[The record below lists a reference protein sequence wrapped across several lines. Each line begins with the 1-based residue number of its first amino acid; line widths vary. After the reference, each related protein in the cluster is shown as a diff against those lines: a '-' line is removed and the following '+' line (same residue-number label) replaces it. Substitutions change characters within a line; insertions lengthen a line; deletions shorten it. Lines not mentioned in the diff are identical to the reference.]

1 MTHLEPG
8 VGTGDADVV
17 AAADGRLRRTLSLRQ
32 IVFLG
37 LAYMAPLAVF
47 DTFGIVADTT
57 GGHVPLSYLVIL
69 GAVVITALS
78 YARIVPLFPRAGS
91 AYTYTR
97 EAINPHLGFLVGWAA
112 TLDYLLLPMINALLS
127 SIYMTVAFPGIP
139 AWVWIV
145 STIVLCTVLN
155 LTGVKLAANVNI
167 GLVVIQVVVALAFVV
182 LATKNILEGAN
193 GAGFSWTPF
202 YSADVDPSAIGAG
215 AAILALSFL
224 GFDAISTMAEEARD
238 PKRDIPR
245 AIMIIVAAAGA
256 FFVTITYVMQVL
268 FPDVAAVG
276 DIVGASPEIAKYIG
290 GAAFQAIFI
299 GGYMTAVY
307 GCGITQQMSAARL
320 IYAMGRDGVLPTRLF
335 GVLNRSGVPAAN
347 VVLIGLLASSAVFL
361 DLYQAA
367 SLINFGAFVAFA
379 FVNLAVIFTY
389 ARLLPDR
396 DRRSKLGFVVLPAIG
411 VLINVWLWLN
421 LESSAKVVGLVW
433 VVLGLGVLLWRT
445 RFFRAEA
452 PGLVGPDL
460 D

>member
-1 MTHLEPG
+1 
-8 VGTGDADVV
+8 
-17 AAADGRLRRTLSLRQ
+17 
-32 IVFLG
+32 
-37 LAYMAPLAVF
+37 
-47 DTFGIVADTT
+47 
-57 GGHVPLSYLVIL
+57 
-69 GAVVITALS
+69 
-78 YARIVPLFPRAGS
+78 
-91 AYTYTR
+91 
-97 EAINPHLGFLVGWAA
+97 
-112 TLDYLLLPMINALLS
+112 
-127 SIYMTVAFPGIP
+127 
-139 AWVWIV
+139 
-145 STIVLCTVLN
+145 
-155 LTGVKLAANVNI
+155 
-167 GLVVIQVVVALAFVV
+167 
-182 LATKNILEGAN
+182 
-193 GAGFSWTPF
+193 
-202 YSADVDPSAIGAG
+202 
-215 AAILALSFL
+215 
-224 GFDAISTMAEEARD
+224 
-238 PKRDIPR
+238 
-245 AIMIIVAAAGA
+245 
-256 FFVTITYVMQVL
+256 VTITYIMQVL